1 MGSDNGWSE
10 FHLRLKPKD
19 RRRLEMITG
28 LYDMSVTAAMRMCI
42 RAASRE
48 LGLEEGNAEDFLT
61 AKRRRK

>member
-1 MGSDNGWSE
+1 MTIGQDNSWSE

-19 RRRLEMITG
+19 RRRLEMIQG
-28 LYDMSVTAAMRMCI
+28 IYDLSTTSAIRMCI

-61 AKRRRK
+61 RPRK